1 MALDIISP
9 NFRFLDENIQLPRR
23 KFLQTLSF
31 VRNYDYK
38 ELKIVAYK
46 VLGSPYFQ
54 VPFNAY
60 T

>member
-23 KFLQTLSF
+23 KLLQTLSF

-38 ELKIVAYK
+38 ELKIVAY
-46 VLGSPYFQ
+46 
-54 VPFNAY
+54 
-60 T
+60 